1 MIINVNYNVIYID
14 KLTFLYFGRKSSQKS
29 QISKYVSKFGVLLTK
44 IYFIMDKV
52 FKYFNDFTKGLT
64 GLIMGLLTLGIVA
77 TFLFGTD
84 GFFGLDVVGNISG
97 VLDTLT
103 NQEPDGGGVLGLIG
117 LLIVWSL
124 ISSK

>member
-1 MIINVNYNVIYID
+1 
-14 KLTFLYFGRKSSQKS
+14 
-29 QISKYVSKFGVLLTK
+29 
-44 IYFIMDKV
+44 MDKV

-77 TFLFGTD
+77 TFLFGGD
-84 GFFGLDVVGNISG
+84 GFFGLDVVGNIAG

-103 NQEPDGGGVLGLIG
+103 NQDVAGGNGVLGLIG

>member
-1 MIINVNYNVIYID
+1 
-14 KLTFLYFGRKSSQKS
+14 
-29 QISKYVSKFGVLLTK
+29 
-44 IYFIMDKV
+44 MDKV

-77 TFLFGTD
+77 TFLFGGD
-84 GFFGLDVVGNISG
+84 GFFGLDVVGNIAG

-103 NQEPDGGGVLGLIG
+103 TQTAADGTTAGGGVIGLIG
-117 LLIVWSL
+117 LLIVWNL

>member
-1 MIINVNYNVIYID
+1 
-14 KLTFLYFGRKSSQKS
+14 
-29 QISKYVSKFGVLLTK
+29 
-44 IYFIMDKV
+44 MDKV

-77 TFLFGTD
+77 TFLFGTT
-84 GFFGLDVVGNISG
+84 GFFGLDVVGNIAD

-103 NQEPDGGGVLGLIG
+103 NQATGGGVLGLIG

>member
-1 MIINVNYNVIYID
+1 
-14 KLTFLYFGRKSSQKS
+14 
-29 QISKYVSKFGVLLTK
+29 
-44 IYFIMDKV
+44 MDKV

-77 TFLFGTD
+77 TFLFGGD
-84 GFFGLDVVGNISG
+84 GFFGLDVVGNIAD

-103 NQEPDGGGVLGLIG
+103 NQATGGGVLGLIG